1 MKNELKDY
9 LASKFTQYFR
19 INGMELSEQE
29 VKDFTKAQ
37 IEGQTDLLKGFIR
50 EALAAGC

>member
-1 MKNELKDY
+1 MSNELMNY
-9 LASKFTQYFR
+9 VTSKFTQYLR

-37 IEGQTDLLKGFIR
+37 IEGKTDLLKGFIR
-50 EALAAGC
+50 EAIAAGC